1 MGACLSSCR
10 KAAPPDG
17 KDDDTTKLANGSAT
31 PAVGVETTAKVA
43 EGGVDNKAFQDEK
56 DQDDLIRL
64 QSSMTIMQ
72 DDHLKERKL
81 LNEKIAELQSEITFK
96 DKIVEEEPIQQ
107 EAPPVAK
114 IEDNLECPD
123 KPLPNPPVSRREDET
138 EEEVKSENEIEEAK
152 NDEKLDEKNASETE
166 NVIIETPA
174 AEKSEPE
181 VKEEIKETPAEK
193 SSSSSSSSSSSDEND
208 DGAESKS
215 LKSQQTVKEVVL
227 SEFKVE
233 EVDLNEP
240 PTSIQPAEQV
250 IKSDTEEKAEV
261 GTESDQAKTSEQ
273 VAERR
278 GSTDSTL
285 SERDEKLAKLKNIM
299 QESTENLAKL
309 EEKKDDSLNVPDPFA
324 SWDSIGAKV
333 EEPTTATTPAI
344 TASTTDAFGFADPW
358 GSTEQTPI
366 SLPAPTLVTTS
377 IENET
382 TKPLTRK
389 LSSSSSSSSDS
400 SAKEPDG
407 SLEKDIFNTIKKQ
420 NSFSSTTFPVEEP
433 TVIAPI
439 ELDVPTPSLPLP
451 TPQSPKPTSEQTKN
465 IFDSSDDD
473 EEVEEEKPKEEKAT
487 NEIHS
492 MLDMWNKKYDSGT
505 PEPLSIPP
513 PTSVNLIDIDI
524 NQTVEEPQTSVEP
537 EPILEAPAFEPILVD
552 PTPQPSPPVDDTTEE
567 TETTKK
573 PTVKSETSGMNW
585 DLSSSDDDSNEE
597 KTQISNQK
605 EKVMTTAKMI
615 NLDSTDD
622 EVGLTEL
629 DTDVEASSVIPD
641 ASESTI
647 ADNEDR
653 ADFLDQATSG
663 YIPAP
668 QVDITSPDVEPPQ
681 PHVPSQAAESSSSS
695 DEGLNPFQPAR
706 SAHKPSVVSLDEPT
720 PPSIPEVGPEP
731 PITSMTAAPVQS
743 AKYIADGA
751 ETGGETDVF
760 SDGDTEAETDAEKV
774 REPMTN
780 TRKSSSSSS
789 NSSWS
794 SSDNEQNL

>member
-1 MGACLSSCR
+1 MVLSVFFINEQISVI
-10 KAAPPDG
+10 
-17 KDDDTTKLANGSAT
+17 TET
-31 PAVGVETTAKVA
+31 PAV
-43 EGGVDNKAFQDEK
+43 
-56 DQDDLIRL
+56 
-64 QSSMTIMQ
+64 
-72 DDHLKERKL
+72 
-81 LNEKIAELQSEITFK
+81 
-96 DKIVEEEPIQQ
+96 
-107 EAPPVAK
+107 
-114 IEDNLECPD
+114 
-123 KPLPNPPVSRREDET
+123 
-138 EEEVKSENEIEEAK
+138 EN
-152 NDEKLDEKNASETE
+152 
-166 NVIIETPA
+166 
-174 AEKSEPE
+174 SEPE
-181 VKEEIKETPAEK
+181 VEEVKEDAKETPAEK

-240 PTSIQPAEQV
+240 VTPIEPVEPV
-250 IKSDTEEKAEV
+250 IEAVTEEKTVVEPALEPPSN
-261 GTESDQAKTSEQ
+261 TEPA
-273 VAERR
+273 AERR
-278 GSTDSTL
+278 GSTSSTL

-309 EEKKDDSLNVPDPFA
+309 EEKKDDSLNIPDPFA

-333 EEPTTATTPAI
+333 EDPANTTTPV
-344 TASTTDAFGFADPW
+344 TTTSTTDALGFADPW
-358 GSTEQTPI
+358 GSTEQTPT
-366 SLPAPTLVTTS
+366 SLPPPQVTTS

-439 ELDVPTPSLPLP
+439 ELDAPTPSPPPLP
-451 TPQSPKPTSEQTKN
+451 TPQSPTPTSEQTKN

-473 EEVEEEKPKEEKAT
+473 EEVEEEKPKEEEAA

-492 MLDMWNKKYDSGT
+492 MLDMWNKKYDVST
-505 PEPLSIPP
+505 PEPVSIPP

-524 NQTVEEPQTSVEP
+524 NQTVEEPPTGGTTNAEP
-537 EPILEAPAFEPILVD
+537 EPALEAPAFEPLPVE
-552 PTPQPSPPVDDTTEE
+552 PTPQPSPPEVDVNDE
-567 TETTKK
+567 TETAKK

-605 EKVMTTAKMI
+605 EKIMTTAKMI

-622 EVGLTEL
+622 EIGKCLNIRFNRDDLIGTTESNVVKHNLTGLTEL

-653 ADFLDQATSG
+653 ADFLAQATSG

-668 QVDITSPDVEPPQ
+668 QVV
-681 PHVPSQAAESSSSS
+681 
-695 DEGLNPFQPAR
+695 NPIRVLF
-706 SAHKPSVVSLDEPT
+706 
-720 PPSIPEVGPEP
+720 
-731 PITSMTAAPVQS
+731 
-743 AKYIADGA
+743 
-751 ETGGETDVF
+751 
-760 SDGDTEAETDAEKV
+760 
-774 REPMTN
+774 
-780 TRKSSSSSS
+780 
-789 NSSWS
+789 
-794 SSDNEQNL
+794 